1 MPTHPLLIEVC
12 VDSVESAV
20 AAQQGGADRVEL
32 CANLLEG
39 GTTPSGGMIEVCRAH
54 LHIGLHVIIRPR
66 GGDFCYSSTEFDVMR
81 RDILRAKALGVDGL
95 VFGILLPDGQIDIER
110 TRELVA
116 LSRPLSITFHRA
128 FDMTTD
134 PHQALEELIGLG
146 IERVL
151 TSGQE
156 ASALEG
162 LDLIA
167 ELVQRA
173 GDRIVVMPGG
183 GVGRHMRKIVE
194 RGGVREVHVTG
205 TTSVESRMRFRR
217 SRVNMGAPL
226 RAPEFSWRV
235 TDAEAIREMRRAVED
250 PR

>member
-32 CANLLEG
+32 CDNLIEG
-39 GTTPSGGMIEVCRAH
+39 GTTPSGGMIEVCREQ
-54 LHIGLHVIIRPR
+54 LRIGMHVIIRPR
-66 GGDFCYSSTEFDVMR
+66 GGDFCYSPTEFDVMR
-81 RDILRAKALGVDGL
+81 RDIMRAKALGVDGL
-95 VFGILLPDGQIDIER
+95 VFGILAPDGHIDIDR
-110 TRELVA
+110 TRELVE
-116 LSRPLSITFHRA
+116 LSRPLSVTFHRA
-128 FDMTTD
+128 FDMTAD
-134 PHQALEELIGLG
+134 PHHALEDLIGLG
-146 IERVL
+146 IDRVL

-167 ELVQRA
+167 DLVRQA

-183 GVGRHMRKIVE
+183 GVGRHIRKIVE

-205 TTSVESRMRFRR
+205 TTSVESRMSFR
-217 SRVNMGAPL
+217 SNRVSMGAPL
-226 RAPEFSWRV
+226 RSPEFSWRV
-235 TDAEAIREMRRAVED
+235 TDPAAIREMRRAVED